1 VKTLSSGLQV
11 MAASRVMTLA
21 FGMRVERA
29 DGEVTG
35 WTDHPSAKT
44 VTVFAE
50 SLTLEPTNAVVISS
64 IARSMGMGVDN
75 LEAEVLAFDDVM
87 TKVELLEGR
96 WDGARFYIFQFNF
109 VTPSDGLIPWISG
122 KFGNMKPKLGSY
134 VIELRDLRQE
144 LQNDV
149 TRVVQANCDYRL
161 GDDNCTVDLDLFTF
175 TGAVTDVSSNRQFTD
190 ATFGAVDAD
199 YYTEGEIEWLTGL
212 NAGLRFKVYTH
223 ADGGVFTLDRATL
236 QDIVVTDTFSI
247 VAGCRKR
254 RIDCRDKFDN
264 VLNFPGADTAP
275 TTDDLTGRSGGAPS
289 NAPESPLVT
298 NPDTPEVPAPGA
310 YNSNARI
317 VGLDY
322 TQTYDAGN
330 VSLMAG
336 FPLVIR
342 SFSTSNAATHGTT
355 YVDALQALNP
365 DIEVANYVILNELD
379 DTLAPSED
387 YYPLLQEVDARNWW
401 ARVSHP
407 AGAKTQWTTLYG
419 KYELNMTA
427 ATTANGAGQRLP
439 QYKAEEFDFPFR
451 FDDIPEAG
459 WVFIDNLWRQPRVT
473 ADYNCDG
480 TAEAASAA
488 GAAWRTAFV
497 AYINALKALR
507 PGLKIIG
514 NVNHNLSDSEYVGVV
529 NAGFDEGTIGKSYG
543 KFATGGIAA
552 VRNRML
558 DLIANTADGMAILNA
573 YGSSTNYQ
581 RARLGFTM
589 AQLFD
594 AHFCYLLDVGTLQ
607 TTWFDEYE
615 QDLGTPTDAV
625 PSSAW
630 SNGVWARRFEN
641 GVVLCNP
648 TGSAA
653 SVNPTTLGTYTRF
666 LGTQDATTN
675 SGASVSGSISIP
687 SQDGIVLLTV

>member
-1 VKTLSSGLQV
+1 
-11 MAASRVMTLA
+11 MAAMVVRPAVTLA
-21 FGMRVERA
+21 FGMRIERA
-29 DGEVTG
+29 DGEVYG
-35 WTDHPSAKT
+35 FTDHRSAKT
-44 VTVFAE
+44 VTVDGD
-50 SLTLEPTNAVVISS
+50 SLTLDPANAISISS
-64 IARSMGMGVDN
+64 IVRTMGLAVDN
-75 LEAEVLAFDDVM
+75 LEATVVDFDDVLS
-87 TKVELLEGR
+87 KVSLLEGR
-96 WDGARFYIFQFNF
+96 WDAARFYIFQYDWA
-109 VTPSDGLIPWISG
+109 TPANGLIPWFSG

-149 TRVVQANCDYRL
+149 TRVTQANCDFRL
-161 GDDNCTVDLDLFTF
+161 GDDNCTVDLAGYTF
-175 TGAVTDVSSNRQFTD
+175 AGSVTDVTSNYQFTD
-190 ATFGAVDAD
+190 ATYGSVEDD
-199 YYTEGEIEWLTGL
+199 YYTEGEVTWTSGNNDGL
-212 NAGLRFKVYTH
+212 SFLVRSH
-223 ADGGVFTLDRATL
+223 ADGGVFTLAFPTL
-236 QDIVVTDTFSI
+236 LAIQEGDTFSI
-247 VAGCRKR
+247 TAGCRKR
-254 RIDCRDKFDN
+254 RVDCIYKFDN
-264 VLNFPGADTAP
+264 VLNYPGFDTSP
-275 TTDDLTGRSGGAPS
+275 TTDDIVGRDGGAPS
-289 NAPESPLVT
+289 SGLEEPLGT
-298 NPDTPEVPAPGA
+298 DPDTPEVPAAGT
-310 YNSNARI
+310 YNSAARI

-387 YYPLLQEVDARNWW
+387 YYPLLQEVNARNWW

-427 ATTANGAGQRLP
+427 ATTANGSGQRLP

-451 FDDIPEAG
+451 LDDIPEAG
-459 WVFIDNLWRQPRVT
+459 WVFIDNFWRQPRVT

-488 GAAWRTAFV
+488 GAAWRTAYM
-497 AYINALKALR
+497 AYVTALKALR
-507 PGLKIIG
+507 PGLKIIA
-514 NVNHNLSDSEYVGVV
+514 NVNHNLSDAEYVGIID
-529 NAGFDEGTIGKSYG
+529 AGFDEGTIGKSYG

-558 DLIANTADGMAILNA
+558 DLIANTADGMAIMNA

-581 RARLGFTM
+581 RARFGFTM

-594 AHFCYLLDVGTLQ
+594 AHFCYLLDVGTLH

-615 QDLGTPTDAV
+615 QDLGTPTDTA
-625 PSSAW
+625 PSAAW

-641 GVVLCNP
+641 GLVLCNP
-648 TGSAA
+648 TSSAQ

-666 LGTQDATTN
+666 LGTQDSTTN
-675 SGASVSGSISIP
+675 NGAAVAGAISIP

>member
-1 VKTLSSGLQV
+1 VKTLSSGLQAMV
-11 MAASRVMTLA
+11 ASRVMTLA

-29 DGEVTG
+29 DGDVTG
-35 WTDHPSAKT
+35 WTDHPSERT
-44 VTVFAE
+44 VTVNGD
-50 SLTLEPTNAVVISS
+50 SLTLEPTNAINISS
-64 IARSMGMGVDN
+64 IARSIGMGVDN
-75 LEAEVLAFDDVM
+75 LEAEIVAFDDVM
-87 TKVELLEGR
+87 TKADLLAGV

-109 VTPSDGLIPWISG
+109 VTPGDGLIPWISG
-122 KFGNMKPKLGSY
+122 KLGNSKPKLGSF

-149 TRVVQANCDYRL
+149 TRLTQANCDYRL
-161 GDDNCTVDLDLFTF
+161 GDANCQKDLTAFTF
-175 TGAVTDVSSNRQFTD
+175 TGAVTDVASNRQFTD
-190 ATFGAVDAD
+190 AMWGSVDED
-199 YYTEGEIEWLTGL
+199 YFTEGEIEWLTGL
-212 NAGLRFKVYTH
+212 NAGRHSKVYKH
-223 ADGGVFTLDRATL
+223 NDGGLLRLSEAL
-236 QDIVVTDTFSI
+236 LRDIDVGDTYTI
-247 VAGCRKR
+247 IAGCMKR
-254 RIDCRDKFDN
+254 RADCRDKFAN
-264 VLNFPGADTAP
+264 VLNFPGLDVAP
-275 TTDDLTGRSGGAPS
+275 TTDGVVSRSPETPQGYTSPTAP
-289 NAPESPLVT
+289 APT
-298 NPDTPEVPAPGA
+298 TPEVPAPGT

-355 YVDALQALNP
+355 YMDALQAIRA
-365 DIEVANYVILNELD
+365 DIELANYVILNELD

-387 YYPLLQEVDARNWW
+387 YYPLLQEVNARNWW

-459 WVFIDNLWRQPRVT
+459 WAFFDNMWRQPRVT

-488 GAAWRTAFV
+488 GVAWRTACI

-552 VRNRML
+552 VRTRML

-581 RARLGFTM
+581 RARFGFTM

-594 AHFCYLLDVGTLQ
+594 AWFCYLLDVGTLQ

-625 PSSAW
+625 PSAAW

-648 TGSAA
+648 TSSAA

-675 SGASVSGSISIP
+675 SGAAVAGSISIP
-687 SQDGIVLLTV
+687 AQDGIVLLTV